1 MTGPEPPAGCVGPTP
16 PAVSVGPTPPAVS
29 VIVPV
34 RDRRQL
40 LRRCLDAL
48 AAQTLA
54 DHEVI
59 VIDDGSVDGSAA
71 EAEADAGAG
80 RPVRLLRTP
89 GIGAVGARR
98 LGVEAARA
106 PVLAFT
112 DSDCVPSPRWLECGL
127 GAIDGGAVVV
137 TGPTWPAGHAR
148 PLERTLASDGRDGLY
163 ATCNIFFR
171 RDAYSDAG
179 GFDAGAG
186 ARFGFRP
193 GRVLAGTG
201 FGEDSLLAWRVR
213 RRGGRVE
220 VCEEAVVRHHVFPAD
235 PVESVRR
242 AWAAGAFPALV
253 REIPEL
259 RQTFLVGRFFLGGP
273 WRTGL
278 YLGVAAGLFGHR
290 RLAGAGVV
298 AWALWRGRMS
308 LATEPS
314 RRRALWSV
322 PADLG
327 VDALTGAALVVGSA
341 RHRSVVL

>member
-1 MTGPEPPAGCVGPTP
+1 MTGPAAPAGCVSPT
-16 PAVSVGPTPPAVS
+16 APAVS

-34 RDRRQL
+34 RDRRRL
-40 LRRCLDAL
+40 LRQCLDGL
-48 AAQTLA
+48 AAQTRA

-71 EAEADAGAG
+71 EAEADAEAG

-89 GIGAVGARR
+89 GVGAVGARR

-127 GAIDGGAVVV
+127 EAIDGGAVLA
-137 TGPTWPAGHAR
+137 TGPTWPDGHAR

-171 RDAYSDAG
+171 RGAYAAAG
-179 GFDAGAG
+179 GFDPGAG

-201 FGEDSLLAWRVR
+201 FGEDTLLAWRIR
-213 RRGGRVE
+213 RSGGRVE

-235 PVESVRR
+235 PVESMRR

-259 RQTFLVGRFFLGGP
+259 RTTFLVGRWFLGGP
-273 WRTGL
+273 WRIGL
-278 YLGVAAGLFGHR
+278 YAGVAAGLFHRR
-290 RLAGAGVV
+290 RLAAGGLA
-298 AWALWRGRMS
+298 AWILWRGRLS
-308 LATEPS
+308 LATEVS

-322 PADLG
+322 PADLA
-327 VDALTGAALVVGSA
+327 VDALTGAALVVGSV

>member
-1 MTGPEPPAGCVGPTP
+1 MNDQGIPAGGVGPTA
-16 PAVSVGPTPPAVS
+16 PADGVSPTAPAVS

-40 LRRCLDAL
+40 LRQCLDGL
-48 AAQTLA
+48 AAQTRA

-59 VIDDGSVDGSAA
+59 VIDDGSADGSAA
-71 EAEADAGAG
+71 DAG

-89 GIGAVGARR
+89 GVGAVGARL
-98 LGVEAARA
+98 LGVEASRA

-127 GAIDGGAVVV
+127 EAVNGGAEVV

-163 ATCNIFFR
+163 ATSNIFFR
-171 RDAYSDAG
+171 RDTYAAAG
-179 GFDAGAG
+179 GFDPGAG

-213 RRGGRVE
+213 RNGGRVE

-235 PVESVRR
+235 PAESIRR
-242 AWAAGAFPALV
+242 AWGAGAFPALV

-259 RQTFLVGRFFLGGP
+259 RTTFLVGRWFLGGP
-273 WRTGL
+273 WRLGL
-278 YLGVAAGLFGHR
+278 YAGAAAGLLR
-290 RLAGAGVV
+290 RPRLAGAGLAV
-298 AWALWRGRMS
+298 WALWRGRIS

-327 VDALTGAALVVGSA
+327 VDALTGAALVVGSV